1 MPANIPAKIDFL
13 NGAITARQQW
23 LDTHASKRPEHEV
36 EIKRAG
42 LATLRDIR
50 DDYEKS
56 IARAAEA
63 QG

>member
-1 MPANIPAKIDFL
+1 MPTNMTAKIDFL
-13 NGAITARQQW
+13 NGRIWSAETW

-50 DDYEKS
+50 DDYERSVAK
-56 IARAAEA
+56 AAEA